1 MGNLRKHYIGSIS
14 TELKA
19 ARVYDKHAIQTHGLR
34 AKTNFSYT
42 KKHIEDILSSKIEE
56 DSHSLEAEKGIE
68 EDPHNN
74 LRLIEATTQEH
85 ETIQFANNTG
95 ECQ

>member
-19 ARVYDKHAIQTHGLR
+19 ARVYDRHAIQTHGLR

-42 KKHIEDILSSKIEE
+42 KRQIEDILASKIEE
-56 DSHSLEAEKGIE
+56 DSHSLEGEKGND
-68 EDPHNN
+68 DPHNN
-74 LRLIEATTQEH
+74 FRLIEATTQEN
-85 ETIQFANNTG
+85 ETIPFTNNTG
-95 ECQ
+95 EI